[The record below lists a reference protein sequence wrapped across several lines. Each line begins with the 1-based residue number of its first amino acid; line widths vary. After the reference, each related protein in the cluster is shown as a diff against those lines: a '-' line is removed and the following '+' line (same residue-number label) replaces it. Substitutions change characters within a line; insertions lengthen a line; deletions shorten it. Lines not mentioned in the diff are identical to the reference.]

1 MISTQTTAT
10 PKLFI
15 GMDVH
20 KKSWTVH
27 FKTDLFD
34 NKTITIPT
42 DPAVLINYVEKH
54 FDGHQITCC
63 YEAGCCGYWIA
74 RSLLQHGWEVKVVNP
89 ADVPRNNKQD
99 WQKTDKIDS
108 RNLCKHLSDGNLKGI
123 YIPGEQQEQ
132 LRSLFRRR
140 IHLARQLRTIKNHI
154 KSQLL
159 YFGIKLP
166 EEFDNPNWSRDM
178 KTWIADVKWKFS
190 SGAETIKSRL
200 KQLEFMWYEELHI
213 SNELRAYCR
222 KHYKKDYYLYK
233 SIPGIGGITASGIL
247 SELGDIRRFNR
258 LDELSAIVGLVP
270 GIYQSSDNRVNLGL
284 TKRSNHQLRSLLV
297 EASWVAVRRDMA
309 LQQYYRRHAHKEPN
323 KAIIKVAH
331 KLLSRMRAVIIS
343 GIPYQEGIVNKLL
356 NQSSSL

>member
-1 MISTQTTAT
+1 MNYTQTTAV

-34 NKTITIPT
+34 NKTVTM
-42 DPAVLINYVEKH
+42 PAEPSALINYVAKN
-54 FDGHQITCC
+54 FAGHEVSCC

-74 RSLLQHGWEVKVVNP
+74 RALQQKGWEVKVVNP
-89 ADVPRNNKQD
+89 ADVPRINKQD

-123 YIPGEQQEQ
+123 YIPDEQQEQ

-140 IHLARQLRTIKNHI
+140 IHLARHLRTIKNHI

-159 YFGIKLP
+159 YYGIKLP
-166 EEFDNPNWSRDM
+166 DEYDNPNWSREM
-178 KTWIADVKWKFS
+178 KTWVGNIKWKYS
-190 SGAETIKSRL
+190 SASESMQSRL
-200 KQLEFMWYEELHI
+200 KQLEFIWYEELRI
-213 SNELRAYCR
+213 STVLRAWCR
-222 KHYKKDYYLYK
+222 KHSKKDYYLLK
-233 SIPGIGGITASGIL
+233 SVPGIGGITAAGIL
-247 SELGDIRRFNR
+247 AELGDLRRFNR
-258 LDELSAIVGLVP
+258 LDELAAIVGLVP
-270 GIYQSSDNRVNLGL
+270 GMYQSSENKINLGL

-297 EASWVAVRRDMA
+297 EASWVAVRTDMA
-309 LQQYYRRHAHKEPN
+309 LQQYYRQHAHKEPN

-331 KLLSRMRAVIIS
+331 KLLSRIRAVIIS
-343 GIPYQEGIVNKLL
+343 GVPYQMGVVK
-356 NQSSSL
+356 

>member
-1 MISTQTTAT
+1 MNYTQTTAI

-34 NKTITIPT
+34 NKTVTM
-42 DPAVLINYVEKH
+42 PAEPCALINYVEKH
-54 FDGHQITCC
+54 FAGHEVSCC

-74 RSLLQHGWEVKVVNP
+74 RQLQQKNWEVRVVNP
-89 ADVPRNNKQD
+89 GDVPRINKQD
-99 WQKTDKIDS
+99 WQKTDKLDS

-123 YIPGEQQEQ
+123 YIPGEEQEQ
-132 LRSLFRRR
+132 IRSLFRRR

-159 YFGIKLP
+159 YYGIKLP
-166 EEFDNPNWSRDM
+166 EAYDNPNWSREM
-178 KTWIADVKWKFS
+178 KTWIADLEWKYS
-190 SGAETIKSRL
+190 SARSCMQSRL
-200 KQLEFMWYEELHI
+200 KQLEFVWYEELHI

-233 SIPGIGGITASGIL
+233 SVPGIGGITASAMIA
-247 SELGDIRRFNR
+247 ELGDIRRFNR
-258 LDELSAIVGLVP
+258 IDELAAIVGLVP
-270 GIYQSSDNRVNLGL
+270 GMYQSSENKVSLGL

-297 EASWVAVRRDMA
+297 EASWVAVRTDMA
-309 LQQYYRRHAHKEPN
+309 LQQYYRQHAHKEPN

-331 KLLSRMRAVIIS
+331 KLLSRIRAVIIS
-343 GIPYQEGIVNKLL
+343 GVPYQVGLVK
-356 NQSSSL
+356 

>member
-222 KHYKKDYYLYK
+222 KHYRKDYYLLK
-233 SIPGIGGITASGIL
+233 SVPGIGGITASAISSTPGRAPRPVECAMRPRPAL
-247 SELGDIRRFNR
+247 AGRVSSRFPTQPRSSARESRARCTPPDGVCEPRSQMVCDRTWWSLEVLDALDARR
-258 LDELSAIVGLVP
+258 A
-270 GIYQSSDNRVNLGL
+270 
-284 TKRSNHQLRSLLV
+284 
-297 EASWVAVRRDMA
+297 
-309 LQQYYRRHAHKEPN
+309 
-323 KAIIKVAH
+323 
-331 KLLSRMRAVIIS
+331 
-343 GIPYQEGIVNKLL
+343 
-356 NQSSSL
+356 

>member
-1 MISTQTTAT
+1 MNQTQTTAT

-42 DPAVLINYVEKH
+42 DPLVLVSYVEKH
-54 FDGHQITCC
+54 FEGHQVSCC

-74 RSLLQHGWEVKVVNP
+74 RDLLKHGWEVKVVNP
-89 ADVPRNNKQD
+89 ADVLRNNKQD

-108 RNLCKHLSDGNLKGI
+108 RNLCKHLSDDNLKGI
-123 YIPGEQQEQ
+123 FIPDEQQEQ

-140 IHLARQLRTIKNHI
+140 VHLARQLRTIKNHI

-166 EEFDNPNWSRDM
+166 EQFDNPNWSRDM
-178 KTWIADVKWKFS
+178 KTWIGNIKWKYNS
-190 SGAETIKSRL
+190 AAETIKSWLR
-200 KQLEFMWYEELHI
+200 QLEFMWYEELHI

-258 LDELSAIVGLVP
+258 LDELAAIVGLVP

-309 LQQYYRRHAHKEPN
+309 LQQYYRKHAHKEPN

-331 KLLSRMRAVIIS
+331 KLLSRMRAVINS
-343 GIPYQEGIVNKLL
+343 GIPYQEGIVK
-356 NQSSSL
+356 